1 MKTKMLAIIALLI
14 FGSFLA
20 CAAQK
25 RSVGGFVSC
34 EVSIFYPDGAPA
46 SCALVRFASSAAAAD
61 ITYQVGSTGKA
72 VVSGLRPNCE
82 YLVSVSSFAAAAVP
96 AQHISI
102 PSGTVGVLHFQ
113 VGFPGAAAL
122 SSAANDPLH
131 GAIIGV
137 VRTKDCEP
145 ISGITVAL
153 SGSALHT
160 GQTAVSDGSGIV
172 AFVGLAPGQYYELY
186 AMAAAG
192 ETEYLPMRRKGISV
206 QATRPRVVPLVLS
219 KERE

>member
-1 MKTKMLAIIALLI
+1 MKTIMRTIITLLI
-14 FGSFLA
+14 FGSFLG

-34 EVSIFYPDGAPA
+34 EVSVSYPDGTPV

-61 ITYQVGSTGKA
+61 ITYQVGSTGKGG
-72 VVSGLRPNCE
+72 VSGLRPGFE
-82 YLVSVSSFAAAAVP
+82 YVVNVSSSAAAVP

-122 SSAANDPLH
+122 SSAANDPAH

-153 SGSALHT
+153 SGPALHT

-192 ETEYLPMRRKGISV
+192 ETGYLPMRRKGISV
-206 QATRPRVVPLVLS
+206 EATRPRVVPLVLS
-219 KERE
+219 KERK